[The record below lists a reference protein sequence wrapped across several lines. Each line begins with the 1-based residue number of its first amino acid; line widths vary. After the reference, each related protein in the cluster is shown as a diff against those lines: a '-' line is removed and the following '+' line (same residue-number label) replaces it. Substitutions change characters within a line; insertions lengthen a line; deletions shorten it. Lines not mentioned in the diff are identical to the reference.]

1 MLFRRRFIIKGLMLI
16 ALFLMLLHKAIALDS
31 SLSTTV
37 NVTAASAFSMEF
49 YTDQNVIYS
58 TTVPFSNV
66 DPTESLVYPNG
77 RAEDDGKSDTG
88 VVCITNVGNSWYL
101 QIQAT
106 FSEGLPETSVKYYY
120 SQPWNRNTG
129 VESNGKL
136 TDTADWRSIPASPVT
151 IYTSGS
157 DDTINTPF
165 GTLSTFSF
173 ALDPKDLGA
182 DQAYSVSVTYTMTTT
197 P

>member
-88 VVCITNVGNSWYL
+88 GNC
-101 QIQAT
+101 
-106 FSEGLPETSVKYYY
+106 
-120 SQPWNRNTG
+120 
-129 VESNGKL
+129 
-136 TDTADWRSIPASPVT
+136 
-151 IYTSGS
+151 
-157 DDTINTPF
+157 
-165 GTLSTFSF
+165 
-173 ALDPKDLGA
+173 PKPSRIGR
-182 DQAYSVSVTYTMTTT
+182 
-197 P
+197 